1 MHLTWI
7 AHQHRVFRVA
17 GVAAIRDFE
26 SYRETFV
33 RTAASFRPLR
43 RDERERIV
51 EVRLRAYPVRSGES
65 LAAFI
70 NRTGGVWKVEQTAV
84 ANGIADDATPED
96 GFLVKVPIRQRYTG
110 PEPAK

>member
-7 AHQHRVFRVA
+7 AHQHRVFRVT

-33 RTAASFRPLR
+33 RTASSFRGLR
-43 RDERERIV
+43 SDER
-51 EVRLRAYPVRSGES
+51 EVRLRAYPVRSGEG

-70 NRTGGVWKVEQTAV
+70 NRTGGVWKVERAAV
-84 ANGIADDATPED
+84 ANGIADDATPEA
-96 GFLVKVPIRQRYTG
+96 GVLVKVPIPQRYTD